1 MCKELEASQISCT
14 VVLDSAVGYIMESV
28 DMVMV
33 GAEGVVESG
42 GIINKV
48 CILCLSNLRD
58 IFLPIAQSTEK

>member
-1 MCKELEASQISCT
+1 MCCLLEKENIPCK
-14 VVLDSAVGYIMESV
+14 VIYDSAVGCKMEEV

-48 CILCLSNLRD
+48 GNIDEML
-58 IFLPIAQSTEK
+58 

>member
-1 MCKELEASQISCT
+1 MCKALEECQVPCT

-48 CILCLSNLRD
+48 SSI
-58 IFLPIAQSTEK
+58 